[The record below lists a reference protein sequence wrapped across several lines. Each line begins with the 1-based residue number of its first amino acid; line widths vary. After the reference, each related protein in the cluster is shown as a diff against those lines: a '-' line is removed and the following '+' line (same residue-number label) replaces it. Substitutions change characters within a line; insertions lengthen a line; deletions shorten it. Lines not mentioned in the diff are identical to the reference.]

1 MLDPSPRT
9 PVPAS
14 RLAVDSPYIYSLLI
28 APDEPLRQIN
38 AHVDF
43 SCAREVAQDLKLY
56 DECRGRYGVEP
67 ELFARVCFLQ
77 YRDDVSD
84 EETMARCA
92 SDLRWK
98 WFLGLDVDAP
108 APFTASALSKIRKR
122 WGEEGVLKLLHAVNR
137 QATELGLVDDRTHL
151 VDSGASIANAALMSA
166 RKFILTV
173 CEKLIGAMKPVIA
186 EGRHEELCG
195 RHKTLRE
202 DTSWYLSD
210 EAKAGHLAQWGAFC
224 AELVEQAERLLAEPG
239 AVGELADWERHA
251 KRLRRRLDIAR
262 HHLQDRQEKQKTK
275 KKDKM
280 ASPTDP
286 DARRSCRSNDK
297 VKSGYRSHIEM
308 DAGSQLVMAIEGAPA
323 NVEDGPVLPDLVKQ
337 AMEQGHKP
345 ENCDADGAYADGEN
359 RQFLKDNGITAHIQQ
374 PKPKKSKKGLFI
386 ATDFTYN
393 AADQTVT
400 CPNGAVCC
408 KGTPQKTRGG
418 FNYYFRKAICDA
430 CPLRDKCI
438 APGETRGRTVY
449 IAPQRELTDQ
459 AREAQ
464 KGEEHQ
470 TAMKGRLA
478 VERKLAEML
487 RVHGLRHC
495 RYRGLDRY
503 RIQLGF
509 TAITVNIKRIAKLVQ
524 LRDAEAA
531 QGPHSQAV

>member
-9 PVPAS
+9 PVPET
-14 RLAVDSPYIYSLLI
+14 RLAVDSPYIYGLLI
-28 APDEPLRQIN
+28 AEDDPLRQIS
-38 AHVDF
+38 ACIDF
-43 SCAREVAQDLKLY
+43 SCARKVAQEAKLY
-56 DECRGRYGVEP
+56 DEGRGRYGVEP

-77 YRDDVSD
+77 YRENVSD
-84 EETMARCA
+84 EEAMARCA
-92 SDLRWK
+92 TDLRWK

-108 APFTASALSKIRKR
+108 APFTSSALSKIRKR
-122 WGEEGVLKLLHAVNR
+122 WGEDGVLKLLHAINQ
-137 QATELGLVDDRTHL
+137 QATELGLVDDQTHL

-173 CEKLIGAMKPVIA
+173 CEKLIGAMKPVIPQ
-186 EGRHEELCG
+186 GKYEELCG
-195 RHKTLRE
+195 QHKTLRE
-202 DTSWYLSD
+202 DSSWYLSQ
-210 EAKAGHLAQWGAFC
+210 EAKTAHLAAWGAFC
-224 AELVEQAERLLAEPG
+224 AGLVEQAEKLLDEPG
-239 AVGELADWERHA
+239 AVGKLGDWERHA
-251 KRLRRRLDIAR
+251 KRLRRQLDIAR
-262 HHLQDRQEKQKTK
+262 HHLQDREEKQKTK
-275 KKDKM
+275 RKDKM

-286 DARRSCRSNDK
+286 DARRSCRNNDK
-297 VKSGYRSHIEM
+297 VKSGYRSHIEV

-323 NVEDGPVLPDLVKQ
+323 NVEDGPVLPDLLKQ

-393 AADQTVT
+393 AADKTVT
-400 CPNGAVCC
+400 CPNGAVCYNG
-408 KGTPQKTRGG
+408 KPQKARGG
-418 FNYYFRKAICDA
+418 FSYYFPKATCKD
-430 CPLRDKCI
+430 CPLRAQCI
-438 APGETRGRTVY
+438 APEETRGRTVY
-449 IAPQRELTDQ
+449 IGPHRELTDQ

-464 KGEEHQ
+464 KGQEHQ

-487 RVHGLRHC
+487 RVHGLRNC

-509 TAITVNIKRIAKLVQ
+509 TAMTVNIKRIAKLVQ
-524 LRDAEAA
+524 QRDAEAGQA
-531 QGPHSQAV
+531 PPSQAA

>member
-1 MLDPSPRT
+1 MLDPSPCS
-9 PVPAS
+9 PVPET
-14 RLAVDSPYIYSLLI
+14 RLAVDSPYIYGLLI
-28 APDEPLRQIN
+28 AEDDPLRQIK
-38 AHVDF
+38 ACIDF
-43 SCAREVAQDLKLY
+43 SCARKVAEDAKLY

-67 ELFARVCFLQ
+67 ESFARVCFLQ
-77 YRDDVSD
+77 YRDNVSD
-84 EETMARCA
+84 EETIARCA
-92 SDLRWK
+92 ADLRWK

-108 APFTASALSKIRKR
+108 APFTASTLSKTRKR
-122 WGEEGVLKLLHAVNR
+122 WGEEAVLELLHAINR
-137 QATELGLVDDRTHL
+137 QATELGLVDDQTHL
-151 VDSGASIANAALMSA
+151 LDSGASIANAALMSA

-173 CEKLIGAMKPVIA
+173 CEKLIGAMKPVIPQ
-186 EGRHEELCG
+186 EKYEDLCG

-202 DTSWYLSD
+202 DSSWYLSP
-210 EAKAGHLAQWGAFC
+210 ERKAAHLAEWGVFC
-224 AELVEQAERLLAEPG
+224 AGLVEQAEKLLAAPG

-251 KRLRRRLDIAR
+251 KKLRRQLEIAQ
-262 HHLQDRQEKQKTK
+262 HHLQDREEKDKK

-286 DARRSCRSNDK
+286 DARRSCRNNDK

-323 NVEDGPVLPDLVKQ
+323 NVEDGPVLPDLLNQ
-337 AMEQGHKP
+337 AMEQGHRP
-345 ENCDADGAYADGEN
+345 QNCDADAAYADGEN

-374 PKPKKSKKGLFI
+374 PRPKKSKKGLFI

-393 AADQTVT
+393 AADKTVT

-408 KGTPQKTRGG
+408 NGTPQKARGG
-418 FNYYFRKAICDA
+418 FNYYFPKATCKD
-430 CPLRDKCI
+430 CPLRALCI
-438 APGETRGRTVY
+438 APEETRGRTVY
-449 IAPQRELTDQ
+449 IGPHRELTDQ
-459 AREAQ
+459 AREQQ

-487 RVHGLRHC
+487 RVHGLRNC
-495 RYRGLDRY
+495 RYRGLGRY

-531 QGPHSQAV
+531 KASATQVA